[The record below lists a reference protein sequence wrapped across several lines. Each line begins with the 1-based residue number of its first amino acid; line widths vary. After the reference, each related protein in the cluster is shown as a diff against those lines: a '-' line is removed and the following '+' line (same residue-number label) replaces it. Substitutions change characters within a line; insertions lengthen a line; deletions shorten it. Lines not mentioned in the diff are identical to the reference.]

1 MRDWERYEIRL
12 NLDPDERI
20 WVAEIPQLQG
30 CRAYAASGEEA
41 LEALYETADAYIRIA
56 QEDGEIL
63 PPPIP
68 SAPAEYSGRFLMR
81 VSPSLH
87 KSLSLL
93 ARLEGVSLNKLCT
106 ELLAWGLG
114 ARSGAYAAQAIYPAS
129 TGQAPQLQ
137 VREAQPKPE
146 RP

>member
-1 MRDWERYEIRL
+1 MRDWERYEIRPG
-12 NLDPDERI
+12 LDPGERI

-30 CRAYAASGEEA
+30 CRAYAASREEA
-41 LEALYETADAYIRIA
+41 LKALYETADAYVRIA
-56 QEDGEIL
+56 QEDGEVL
-63 PPPIP
+63 PPPIASP
-68 SAPAEYSGRFLMR
+68 PAEHSGRFLMR

-87 KSLSLL
+87 RSLSLR

-114 ARSGAYAAQAIYPAS
+114 ARSTASAAQPIYPAS
-129 TGQAPQLQ
+129 AGQAPQLQ
-137 VREAQPKPE
+137 VREAQREPE